1 MYPQKQLPLGRVAN
15 QVLANIQVSSNQ
27 VIGASESVR
36 TVFVTATRNVYFF
49 LSGFTPFSL
58 ECSGSQLL
66 LSPVKIHLLQ
76 LQISLLSLYFCL
88 LLPKPSNTN
97 SLTYLTIL
105 EHWFHGRKRLCLSR
119 PSASPVPRTV
129 PGAEW
134 VLNKYLLNK

>member
-1 MYPQKQLPLGRVAN
+1 MYPQKQLPLGRIAN
-15 QVLANIQVSSNQ
+15 QVLANIQVSNNQ

-36 TVFVTATRNVYFF
+36 TVFVTATRNIYFF
-49 LSGFTPFSL
+49 PLWLYPL

-66 LSPVKIHLLQ
+66 LSPVKFHLLQ